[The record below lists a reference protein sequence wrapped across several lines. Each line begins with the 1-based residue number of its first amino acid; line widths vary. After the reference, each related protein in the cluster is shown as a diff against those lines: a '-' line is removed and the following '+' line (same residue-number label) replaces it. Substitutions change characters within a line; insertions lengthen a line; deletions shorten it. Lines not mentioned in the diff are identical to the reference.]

1 MQALFKRKDCRNIL
15 AENFQY
21 ILLVHI
27 KDALVHLAG
36 LLGLVGL
43 VDPLGLMGLV
53 GMFGLM
59 GFVGLVGLHGLVG
72 LGVHGYF
79 QMEVWSVMIQKKLMI
94 HKSLMSLPMKVMK
107 SKCTVIPTSS
117 MQWSCY

>member
-1 MQALFKRKDCRNIL
+1 MVD
-15 AENFQY
+15 
-21 ILLVHI
+21 
-27 KDALVHLAG
+27 LAG

-59 GFVGLVGLHGLVG
+59 GFVGLVGLLGLVG

-94 HKSLMSLPMKVMK
+94 PKSLMPLPMKAMK
-107 SKCTVIPTSS
+107 SKSLR
-117 MQWSCY
+117 